1 MTDQTLLGVVG
12 SVSAD
17 SRTRTAVEVA
27 LDAAVER
34 HDIETDVLHLAD
46 YDLATADGR
55 GIDNYEGDT
64 AEALE
69 LIVEA
74 DAYVVGTPVY
84 RGSYSGALKNLLDM
98 VPRGQW
104 QGDVAPFENAA
115 VGLVATGATDHH
127 FLAVDQALRPA
138 FAFFGCTPWV
148 VRRTRAEQTS
158 KIRSSTRRSASVSPH
173 SERRPSSWRPRST
186 RATLSGRS
194 DRRSQ
199 VSRRCDRGGCLTR
212 SGSGPVTGGAVGG
225 PSTRAASRGSR
236 RHRRSRDTLK
246 ARW

>member
-1 MTDQTLLGVVG
+1 MSDRTLLGIVG

-27 LDAAVER
+27 LDAAAAEHGVDTE
-34 HDIETDVLHLAD
+34 ILHLAE
-46 YDLATADGR
+46 YDLDTADGR

-64 AEALE
+64 AAALD

-127 FLAVDQALRPA
+127 FLAVDQELRPV
-138 FAFFGCTPWV
+138 FAFFGAHTV
-148 VRRTRAEQTS
+148 
-158 KIRSSTRRSASVSPH
+158 
-173 SERRPSSWRPRST
+173 
-186 RATLSGRS
+186 
-194 DRRSQ
+194 
-199 VSRRCDRGGCLTR
+199 
-212 SGSGPVTGGAVGG
+212 GGATYANGDQFDDGKITDADLYDRLELLGEATIELSAAIDDADALGEIG
-225 PSTRAASRGSR
+225 PAI
-236 RHRRSRDTLK
+236 
-246 ARW
+246 